1 MIGLRRRLIFHCHQ
15 RYQQELKNLKDEN
28 NITSMYRC
36 QKQTIAKKI
45 GGGMNCKD
53 QPSAWWI
60 VQPSGNMIY
69 VSHNVVVET
78 VQRMIGPQASET
90 IHPFQV
96 MAAWRSNNV
105 KPLYEK
111 QITAEKGR

>member
-1 MIGLRRRLIFHCHQ
+1 MKLQ
-15 RYQQELKNLKDEN
+15 
-28 NITSMYRC
+28 
-36 QKQTIAKKI
+36 
-45 GGGMNCKD
+45 D

-69 VSHNVVVET
+69 VPHNVVAET
-78 VQRMIGPQASET
+78 VHRMIGSQTSED